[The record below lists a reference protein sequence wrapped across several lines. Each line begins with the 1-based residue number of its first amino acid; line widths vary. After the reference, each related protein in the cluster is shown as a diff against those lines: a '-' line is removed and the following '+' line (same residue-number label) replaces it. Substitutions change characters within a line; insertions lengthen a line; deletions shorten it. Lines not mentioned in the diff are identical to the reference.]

1 MASSDREEIDKLL
14 APLIEGGFTEKSTE
28 EAPDGGCQALLP
40 LTKRRDDDGQGKP
53 SPLSDYHLER
63 INQQGDGQERCAEI
77 GEVNESIWGCRLG

>member
-14 APLIEGGFTEKSTE
+14 APLSRVDSPKNLQEKPRTVD
-28 EAPDGGCQALLP
+28 AKG

-63 INQQGDGQERCAEI
+63 INQQDSPTEEA
-77 GEVNESIWGCRLG
+77 